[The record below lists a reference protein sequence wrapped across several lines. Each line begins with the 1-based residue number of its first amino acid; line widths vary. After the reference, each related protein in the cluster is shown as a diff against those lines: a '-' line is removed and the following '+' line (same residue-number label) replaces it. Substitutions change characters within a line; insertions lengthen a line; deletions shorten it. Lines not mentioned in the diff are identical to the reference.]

1 MKTRAFFILCLLSG
15 IGLTQLS
22 AQKWPLGSHNVPTFA
37 AFSGPW
43 DIYCDGVKVDVLD
56 GTVTTHVSQFIIP
69 GPDPDGSEDI
79 LVWGIVKCSGTL
91 TSIYAPYEVFKVEDV
106 DILNRPLSASDT
118 YTHHGIFKGNQGHT
132 YNVWGH
138 FDTSTWEYFID
149 KSICH

>member
-1 MKTRAFFILCLLSG
+1 MKTKTFFILCLLLG

-22 AQKWPLGSHNVPTFA
+22 AQKWPKGSHNSPGFGTYT
-37 AFSGPW
+37 GTW

-56 GTVTTHVSQFIIP
+56 GTLTTHFSQFLIP
-69 GPDPDGSEDI
+69 GPDGKDI
-79 LVWGIVKCSGTL
+79 VVWGIVKASGTL
-91 TSIYAPYEVFKVEDV
+91 TSIYAPYEVFTVQDV
-106 DILNRPLSASDT
+106 DKYNRPLSASDT